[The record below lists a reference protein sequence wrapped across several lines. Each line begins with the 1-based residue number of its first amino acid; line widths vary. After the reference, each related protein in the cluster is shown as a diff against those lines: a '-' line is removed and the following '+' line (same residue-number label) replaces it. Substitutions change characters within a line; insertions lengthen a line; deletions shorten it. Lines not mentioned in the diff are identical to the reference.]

1 MTIDMHSHWRPP
13 ELADALRART
23 DMPRI
28 ERDADGDEVL
38 IGPRGPQKLAKAFDS
53 IDERLAS
60 MDRHGIDVALI
71 SMLGGFGWMERLA
84 VEQSLPLVKIYN
96 DSVSAMCASHPDRF
110 AAVAALPLADLDA
123 AAQELDRAMG
133 LPGMVGAQIPGD
145 GFVTLERAQAFAPV
159 FEVANRHKALLCIH
173 RATMPGMPAPR
184 PDKDDDNFMFR
195 DGTLNMQASISS
207 FMLTF
212 CLTDFLDDYP
222 DVAVQTH
229 NLGGNLPFEFE
240 RLDHRSLIA
249 FPDAELPSD
258 RIRRSR
264 VVVDCNSLGAR
275 SIELGVD
282 LYGAERIVFGTDG
295 SDFGSEWSLK
305 AVADARIDESQRQAI
320 LHGNAAAL
328 LSRRSGIQAAA
339 E

>member
-13 ELADALRART
+13 EMADALRART
-23 DMPRI
+23 ELPRI
-28 ERDADGDEVL
+28 ERGSDGQEALVSV
-38 IGPRGPQKLAKAFDS
+38 RGAQKLARAFDDV
-53 IDERLAS
+53 DERLAS
-60 MDRHGIDVALI
+60 MDAHGIDAALI
-71 SMLGGFGWMERLA
+71 SMLNGFGWMERLPLA
-84 VEQSLPLVKIYN
+84 ESLPLVRLYN
-96 DSVSAMCASHPDRF
+96 DSVSAMCAAHPERF
-110 AAVAALPLADLDA
+110 AAVCALPLADLDA
-123 AAQELDRAMG
+123 AADELDRAMG
-133 LPGMVGAQIPGD
+133 LPGMVGAQLPGD
-145 GFVTLERAQAFAPV
+145 GFITLARARAFAPL
-159 FEVANRHKALLCIH
+159 FKVANRHRALMFIH
-173 RATMPGMPAPR
+173 RASMPGMPAPR
-184 PDKDDDNFMFR
+184 PDKDDDNYVLR

-207 FMLTF
+207 FMLTL

-249 FPDAELPSD
+249 FPDAELPSE

-295 SDFGSEWSLK
+295 TDFGSEWSLK
-305 AVADARIDESQRQAI
+305 AIAEARIDESQRQAI
-320 LHGNAAAL
+320 LHDNAAAL
-328 LSRRSGIQAAA
+328 LSRKSGIRAAA

>member
-1 MTIDMHSHWRPP
+1 MTIDMHAHWRPP
-13 ELADALRART
+13 EMADALRART
-23 DMPRI
+23 ELPRI
-28 ERDADGDEVL
+28 ERDADGEEVL
-38 IGPRGPQKLAKAFDS
+38 TGPRGSQKLARAFD
-53 IDERLAS
+53 DVGERLES
-60 MDRHGIDVALI
+60 MDRYGIDAALI
-71 SMLGGFGWMERLA
+71 SMLGGFGWMERLP
-84 VEQSLPLVKIYN
+84 VEESLPLVRLYN
-96 DSVSAMCASHPDRF
+96 DSVSAMCAAHPERF
-110 AAVAALPLADLDA
+110 AAVCAVPLMDLDA
-123 AAQELDRAMG
+123 AAEEFDRAMG
-133 LPGMVGAQIPGD
+133 LPGMVGVQLPGD
-145 GFVTLERAQAFAPV
+145 GFVTLKRAQSFAPL
-159 FEVANRHKALLCIH
+159 FEVGNRHRALMFIH
-173 RATMPGMPAPR
+173 RASMPGMPAAH
-184 PDKDDDNFMFR
+184 PDKDDDNYMLR
-195 DGTLNMQASISS
+195 DGTLQMQASISS

-249 FPDAELPSD
+249 FPDGELPSD

-295 SDFGSEWSLK
+295 SDFGCEWSLK

-328 LSRRSGIQAAA
+328 LARKSGVRAAA